1 MTTNQPEATLADEVD
16 ATDTTVAIDGT
27 SSAGS
32 SSAIDLSR
40 LSGQAHLTPRLRQAI
55 SDLQAGRPVYI
66 YDADGREEETDIIYW
81 GPKVD
86 ASAVRTLR
94 SQAGG
99 LVFILCPHEA
109 ARAFQLPFL
118 QDIFAELAKGQ
129 PLFEAITAND
139 IPYDSRSSFSL
150 WINHR
155 GTFTGITDDDR
166 ALTISTFAKLAGQ
179 APDLAARS
187 HEAAI
192 EAFGAAF
199 RSPGHVPICVSTE
212 KPLTT
217 RYGHTELGVAL
228 LKLGG
233 LNPVGAGAEIMGD
246 DGKALSREAAEGQA
260 EERGLT
266 FLSGAE
272 IIEAWRARPR

>member
-1 MTTNQPEATLADEVD
+1 VDNLNLNQPEATLAHEATSLVD
-16 ATDTTVAIDGT
+16 GP
-27 SSAGS
+27 SSAS
-32 SSAIDLSR
+32 PSDTFDPESLSR
-40 LSGQAHLTPRLRQAI
+40 QAHLSPKLVQAI
-55 SDLQAGRPVYI
+55 MDLQAGRPVYI

-86 ASAVRTLR
+86 AESVRVLR

-99 LVFILCPHEA
+99 LVFILAPHEA
-109 ARAFQLPFL
+109 GEAFQLPFL
-118 QDIFAELAKGQ
+118 QDIFEELAKGQ
-129 PLFEAITAND
+129 PIFEAIVAND

-155 GTFTGITDDDR
+155 GTFTGITDNDR

-179 APDLAARS
+179 APELARRS

-199 RSPGHVPICVSTE
+199 RSPGHVPLCVSTE
-212 KPLTT
+212 KPLTS

-233 LNPVGAGAEIMGD
+233 LNPVGAGAEMMGD
-246 DGKALSREAAEGQA
+246 EGEARPREEAERMAQ
-260 EERGLT
+260 ERGLT
-266 FLSGAE
+266 FLTGAE

>member
-1 MTTNQPEATLADEVD
+1 MDNLTINQPEATLADKAALD
-16 ATDTTVAIDGT
+16 DGT
-27 SSAGS
+27 SSDS
-32 SSAIDLSR
+32 PSDTSDLSS
-40 LSGQAHLTPRLRQAI
+40 LTYQAHLSSKLVQAI
-55 SDLQAGRPVYI
+55 TDLQAGKPAYI
-66 YDADGREEETDIIYW
+66 FDAEGREEETDIIYW
-81 GPKVD
+81 APKVD
-86 ASAVRTLR
+86 AEAVRVLR

-109 ARAFQLPFL
+109 AEAFQLPFL
-118 QDIFAELAKGQ
+118 QDIFEELARGQ
-129 PLFEAITAND
+129 PLFEAIVAND

-155 GTFTGITDDDR
+155 GTFTGITDNDR

-179 APDLAARS
+179 APELADRS

-212 KPLTT
+212 RPLTS

-233 LNPVGAGAEIMGD
+233 LNPVGAGAEMMGD
-246 DGKALSREAAEGQA
+246 DGKALDREAAQRIA
-260 EERGLT
+260 TERGLT
-266 FLSGAE
+266 FLTGAE